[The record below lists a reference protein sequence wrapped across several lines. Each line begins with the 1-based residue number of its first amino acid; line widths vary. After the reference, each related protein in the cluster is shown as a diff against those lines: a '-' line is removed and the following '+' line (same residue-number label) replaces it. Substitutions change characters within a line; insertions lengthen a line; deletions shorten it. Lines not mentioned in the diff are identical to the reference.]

1 MPSTLFSAIVRA
13 EFYRNIA
20 CSLLA
25 FEFRT
30 LSDLSFFTILTLLK
44 RLQKLLLSKCQI
56 MFQRILLSSFL
67 YFANKN
73 GKKEHSVPKIHFF
86 PKKEKKKKKG
96 NKIKRNGKKEK
107 FKLVNFFLINWIEH
121 LIFWTKLNFLT

>member
-20 CSLLA
+20 CSLQA

-30 LSDLSFFTILTLLK
+30 LSDLSFFTILTLQEVAETSPFK
-44 RLQKLLLSKCQI
+44 MSDYVSKDST
-56 MFQRILLSSFL
+56 FFF
-67 YFANKN
+67 FANKN

-86 PKKEKKKKKG
+86 QKIKKRKEKI
-96 NKIKRNGKKEK
+96 NK
-107 FKLVNFFLINWIEH
+107 
-121 LIFWTKLNFLT
+121 

>member
-30 LSDLSFFTILTLLK
+30 LSDLSFFTILTLQEVAETSPFK
-44 RLQKLLLSKCQI
+44 MSDYVSKDSTL
-56 MFQRILLSSFL
+56 FFL
-67 YFANKN
+67 VFCKQEWQERTQCTKN
-73 GKKEHSVPKIHFF
+73 PFF
-86 PKKEKKKKKG
+86 PKNKKKKRK
-96 NKIKRNGKKEK
+96 NK
-107 FKLVNFFLINWIEH
+107 
-121 LIFWTKLNFLT
+121 

>member
-30 LSDLSFFTILTLLK
+30 LSDLSFFTILTLQEVAETSPFKMSDYVSKDSTLFFLVFCKQEWQERTQCTKNPSFTQKK
-44 RLQKLLLSKCQI
+44 RK
-56 MFQRILLSSFL
+56 
-67 YFANKN
+67 KN
-73 GKKEHSVPKIHFF
+73 RE
-86 PKKEKKKKKG
+86 KG
-96 NKIKRNGKKEK
+96 NKKNQ
-107 FKLVNFFLINWIEH
+107 INQ
-121 LIFWTKLNFLT
+121 